1 MKTLRLEKKVST
13 CTYENY
19 QILLRRFKHI
29 SKNCVMMSL
38 FGLHKNIINAKQD
51 ECVS

>member
-1 MKTLRLEKKVST
+1 M
-13 CTYENY
+13 
-19 QILLRRFKHI
+19 

-51 ECVS
+51 ECAS